1 MKNAFAPV
9 NKIPPEVLTL
19 IPDYWEN
26 NSDDGAL
33 IGLTHVCRGWRELF
47 ISCPSLWTRL
57 DCINVD
63 KTRAYIER
71 SKTSPL
77 KICLGES
84 NGDAFSTEEA
94 VLLAVPHFGRLGT
107 LSALGSSIVDLPVL
121 VEHFSCSV
129 PLLSRLEIS
138 FICNEDPILSKS
150 LFNGDLSSL
159 RELVLAGVITT
170 LPWRGL
176 SKLTTFNLY
185 RVPEDNI
192 LLTQLLDFFE
202 SAPHLRHIQLHDS
215 IPTSRNA
222 PTDRVV
228 SLPHL
233 KDLSIIAQPAHSI
246 LLNHLSIP
254 AGASLRLEFTYSGK
268 ESPIPSYLPNPP
280 DRLHNISHITAV
292 NLRLASE
299 QRSVRL
305 SGPSGELY
313 VLGRWTRGDDKP
325 YKGIES
331 FLRSLRRFDISRTR
345 WLTVTLYSL
354 RPPSPPTTG
363 WTTYRIF
370 RSMKNLRTLTLSRCN
385 NLEFILALNPSK
397 NTSKTM
403 PCPRLEEII
412 LYIQR
417 PDQLHVNELLGM
429 VEERASG
436 GVKLLAITI
445 VSTEAFAPTKEVF
458 QLRKHV
464 SRLEYRFD
472 DAPPKWDTLPSGV
485 V

>member
-1 MKNAFAPV
+1 V
-9 NKIPPEVLTL
+9 
-19 IPDYWEN
+19 
-26 NSDDGAL
+26 S
-33 IGLTHVCRGWRELF
+33 R
-47 ISCPSLWTRL
+47 PSLWTRL

-77 KICLGES
+77 EICLGES
-84 NGDAFSTEEA
+84 NGYAFSTEEA

-121 VEHFSCSV
+121 VKHFSRSV

-138 FICNEDPILSKS
+138 FICNEDPVLPNT
-150 LFNGDLSSL
+150 LFNGDISSL
-159 RELVLAGVITT
+159 RELVLAGVVTT

-176 SKLTTFNLY
+176 SKLTAFKLY
-185 RVPEDNI
+185 RVSEDNI
-192 LLTQLLDFFE
+192 PITQLLDFFE
-202 SAPHLRHIQLHDS
+202 SAPHLRRIQLHDS
-215 IPTSRNA
+215 IPTSSNA
-222 PTDRVV
+222 PADRVV

-254 AGASLRLEFTYSGK
+254 AGASLRLQLTYSGK
-268 ESPIPSYLPNPP
+268 ESPISSYLPNPL
-280 DRLHNISHITAV
+280 DRLHNLSHITAV
-292 NLRLASE
+292 NLRPAPAL
-299 QRSVRL
+299 RSVRL

-313 VLGRWTRGDDKP
+313 MLGRWTRGDDKL
-325 YKGIES
+325 YSGIET
-331 FLRSLRRFDISRTR
+331 FLRSLSRFDISRTR
-345 WLTVTLYSL
+345 WLTVTLYWL
-354 RPPSPPTTG
+354 QPPGLPTTG
-363 WTTYRIF
+363 WTIYRIF
-370 RSMKNLRTLTLSRCN
+370 CSMKDLRTLTLSRCN

-397 NTSKTM
+397 NTSKNTSKTM

-412 LYIQR
+412 LYIER
-417 PDQLHVNELLGM
+417 PDQFYIDELLSM
-429 VEERASG
+429 AEERASR
-436 GVKLLAITI
+436 GVKLPAITI

-464 SRLEYRFD
+464 SRVEYKFD
-472 DAPPKWDTLPSGV
+472 DAPPNWDTLPNKV